1 MSIILIPCQFWCC
14 TFLVEGT
21 YSSLITLVST
31 NPLKLSYYI
40 HHIFVHLKQCFNL
53 RVLISFVAINLC
65 KLICALLPNSL
76 QFIDLNARKFEYSFC
91 LYISAFIK
99 LICNQFTMICWWRG
113 TSFWQ
118 VPIFIARRHLLPGKP
133 TINISINMVRISY
146 IVINILLSICLLN
159 YD

>member
-1 MSIILIPCQFWCC
+1 MFIILIPCQFWCC

-21 YSSLITLVST
+21 YSSLIALVST
-31 NPLKLSYYI
+31 IPLKLSYYTY
-40 HHIFVHLKQCFNL
+40 HIFVHLKQCFNL
-53 RVLISFVAINLC
+53 RVYISFVAINLC

-76 QFIDLNARKFEYSFC
+76 QFIDLNACKFEYSFC

-118 VPIFIARRHLLPGKP
+118 VPIFIARRHLLPVKP
-133 TINISINMVRISY
+133 TINISVNMVRIS
-146 IVINILLSICLLN
+146 
-159 YD
+159 